1 MKRFLKILWL
11 TILTF
16 SIFAFSLIIKTNDE
30 KIILESSGIEIELLL
45 REAVDISILKILGS
59 KRDFE
64 VNKRTIRDI
73 PFEKF
78 IKEYVFLEE
87 KDMEL
92 LQVSVDIISLRK
104 YLLGLD
110 LGISI
115 DANQTI
121 SIWIFCRED
130 YSSIEAS
137 KALEQKC
144 NNFRRDLLKIS
155 SDRGVKTIFPIF
167 DTRDISLLKI
177 EEGETINDLVFFNDR
192 YLSDGWIFCEI
203 SSLSDWCYLPF
214 NEQDNFSKVD
224 FSSRYKPNIG
234 LNILI
239 DNLLGSKR
247 LNPNSEYQI
256 LFSLIVNGLETYE
269 VHRNVFDFLKESILI
284 KNLKLEL
291 LRNEQAKYSLSLLRP
306 ISEFKDFLKKRD
318 LLEFVSEDKNIIF
331 VTIKK

>member
-1 MKRFLKILWL
+1 MDLK
-11 TILTF
+11 
-16 SIFAFSLIIKTNDE
+16 
-30 KIILESSGIEIELLL
+30 ELKK
-45 REAVDISILKILGS
+45 V
-59 KRDFE
+59 
-64 VNKRTIRDI
+64 
-73 PFEKF
+73 
-78 IKEYVFLEE
+78 
-87 KDMEL
+87 
-92 LQVSVDIISLRK
+92 
-104 YLLGLD
+104 
-110 LGISI
+110 
-115 DANQTI
+115 
-121 SIWIFCRED
+121 
-130 YSSIEAS
+130 
-137 KALEQKC
+137 
-144 NNFRRDLLKIS
+144 DLLKIS

-291 LRNEQAKYSLSLLRP
+291 LRNEQAKYSLALLRP

-318 LLEFVSEDKNIIF
+318 LLEFVSEDKNSIF